1 MTVLEADQNGLS
13 WREIAE
19 RLWGAERVAEDWWED
34 GWMRARIR
42 RRLAK
47 ARAMLKGYR
56 DIAAGRK

>member
-1 MTVLEADQNGLS
+1 MLEADQNGLT

-19 RLWGAERVAEDWWED
+19 VLWGKERVAEEWWAD

-42 RRLAK
+42 RRLARV
-47 ARAMLKGYR
+47 RAMLKAYR

>member
-1 MTVLEADQNGLS
+1 MLEADQNGLT

-19 RLWGAERVAEDWWED
+19 VLWGKERVAEDWWED

-42 RRLAK
+42 RRLEK